1 MNECYALLTKF
12 QGSIPE
18 VIVDVVRLIKAQRI
32 KWLGHIQRMDQAR
45 PTRKLL
51 DWRPMKTRPVG
62 NKNNDG
68 KKMSWQI

>member
-1 MNECYALLTKF
+1 
-12 QGSIPE
+12 
-18 VIVDVVRLIKAQRI
+18 
-32 KWLGHIQRMDQAR
+32 MDQAR